1 MNAFIHLFV
10 FVISICQSVCV
21 WVCACMCVYDPVFPC
36 QSLTHPNHCKA
47 SSSRSQNYS
56 RKVRVAV
63 YVCQNVIQWI
73 KPALAIIIRVITVS
87 RLAYRR
93 LVFCFCCKMG
103 VKGDEMTDLIT
114 RKRLK
119 LCDLCRRRQTPMHKS
134 AWLNKCVFVI
144 VFPSLSPSSAVKT
157 HLPLRYIAFSPPL
170 ALISPQSLIL
180 LSLCLL
186 LCFQSKMP

>member
-1 MNAFIHLFV
+1 MHVCLLSCLSMPITHTPKPLQGIQQPFPKLFPE
-10 FVISICQSVCV
+10 S
-21 WVCACMCVYDPVFPC
+21 ARG
-36 QSLTHPNHCKA
+36 SLC
-47 SSSRSQNYS
+47 
-56 RKVRVAV
+56 AV